1 MTTLLPSDPA
11 AAAASAAQGAPTG
24 ATPGTSELAQLAPQ
38 VPGVPDAATIA
49 RLANAFYA
57 GAPSSPLPG
66 PGGALPSAPVFAAEP
81 LYNALPGVP
90 ALQVPLSPNLN
101 PGLPPFPFPSSGAAQ
116 PSAPVFAVE
125 PLIVQA
131 TAAPAPAAVG
141 PVGDKGAPVLPA
153 SSSPAFG
160 ASPAA
165 AAPYAPGGIPSEADL
180 AALPSSLGGVMSL
193 VPRFEPERGATAA
206 GWPGSVPGS
215 AYAGPS
221 EGFSFFDRG
230 AGSQAGATPFAFQA
244 SALDFEALP
253 YQHVTTLGAPAPA
266 ISGVRAFDPHVMR
279 RDFPILDQNV
289 DGRPLIWLENAATTQ
304 KPQSVIDRISLFY
317 ERDNSNIHRGA
328 HTLAARSTD
337 AYEGARG
344 KVRDFINAPSPESII
359 FVRGTTEGINLIAK
373 AWGGRN
379 VNKDDEIVIT
389 HLEHHANIV
398 PWQQLAAEKGAK
410 LRVAPVDD
418 SGQII
423 LEEFEKLLNPKT
435 RIVSVSQVSNA
446 LGTITPVTEMVAMAH
461 RHGAIAVVDGAQS
474 VSHMPVD
481 VQALDA
487 DFFVFSGHKMFA
499 PTGIGA
505 VYGRPSI
512 LENMPPWQGGGNM
525 IQDVTFEKT
534 VFQGPPDRFEAGT
547 GNIAD
552 AVGLGAAIDYLST
565 IGMSNI
571 AAYEHELLG
580 YATQGLMT
588 VPGLRII
595 GTAHEK
601 AGVISF
607 VLDECRSEDVGK
619 ALDRE
624 GIAVRSG
631 HHCAQ
636 PILRRFGLESTV
648 RPSLALYNTPED
660 VDALIGVLQRIQ
672 TGRGKRGL

>member
-1 MTTLLPSDPA
+1 MITLPPSDPA
-11 AAAASAAQGAPTG
+11 AATASATQGAPTG
-24 ATPGTSELAQLAPQ
+24 ATPGTRELSGLAPL

-49 RLANAFYA
+49 RLANAFYV
-57 GAPSSPLPG
+57 GAPSSPIPG
-66 PGGALPSAPVFAAEP
+66 PGAALPSAPVFSAEP
-81 LYNALPGVP
+81 TYNALPGAP

-131 TAAPAPAAVG
+131 TAAPTPTAIAAVG
-141 PVGDKGAPVLPA
+141 DKAGPA
-153 SSSPAFG
+153 SPSNAFDGSP
-160 ASPAA
+160 SA

-180 AALPSSLGGVMSL
+180 AALPSSLGGIMSL
-193 VPRFEPERGATAA
+193 VPSFAPERGATAA
-206 GWPGSVPGS
+206 GWSAMPGS
-215 AYAGPS
+215 AYAGPT
-221 EGFSFFDRG
+221 EGLSFFDRG
-230 AGSQAGATPFAFQA
+230 ASPQAGATPFAFQA
-244 SALDFEALP
+244 SVLDFKALP
-253 YQHVTTLGAPAPA
+253 YQHVTTLGAAAPA
-266 ISGVRAFDPHVMR
+266 ISGVRAFDPHVIR
-279 RDFPILDQNV
+279 RDFPILDQRVN
-289 DGRPLIWLENAATTQ
+289 GRPLVWLDNAATTQ
-304 KPQSVIDRISLFY
+304 KPQAVVDRISLFY

-344 KVRDFINAPSPESII
+344 KVRTFINAPSPESII

-379 VNKDDEIVIT
+379 INKDDEIVVT

-474 VSHMPVD
+474 VSHMPID

-487 DFFVFSGHKMFA
+487 DFFVFSGHKMFG
-499 PTGIGA
+499 PTGIGI

-534 VFQGPPDRFEAGT
+534 VFQGTPYRFEAGT

-552 AVGLGAAIDYLST
+552 AVGLGAAVDYLST

-580 YATQGLMT
+580 YATQGLLT
-588 VPGLRII
+588 VSGLRII
-595 GTAHEK
+595 GTAREK
-601 AGVISF
+601 ASVISF
-607 VLDECRSEDVGK
+607 VLDECRSEDVGI

-636 PILRRFGLESTV
+636 PILRHFRLKSTV

-660 VDALIGVLQRIQ
+660 VDALIAALQRIQ
-672 TGRGKRGL
+672 TGRGKH

>member
-1 MTTLLPSDPA
+1 MLT
-11 AAAASAAQGAPTG
+11 QF
-24 ATPGTSELAQLAPQ
+24 APQ

-57 GAPSSPLPG
+57 GAPSSPMPG
-66 PGGALPSAPVFAAEP
+66 PGAALPSAPVFAAEP
-81 LYNALPGVP
+81 MYNSLPGVP
-90 ALQVPLSPNLN
+90 ALQLPLSPNLN
-101 PGLPPFPFPSSGAAQ
+101 PGLPPFPFPASGAAQ

-125 PLIVQA
+125 PLIAQA
-131 TAAPAPAAVG
+131 TSAPTPAAVPASG
-141 PVGDKGAPVLPA
+141 HKSTQGAPAIPA
-153 SSSPAFG
+153 PPSPAFG
-160 ASPAA
+160 TTPAA
-165 AAPYAPGGIPSEADL
+165 VVPYTPGIPSEADL
-180 AALPSSLGGVMSL
+180 ASLPSSLGGIMSL

-206 GWPGSVPGS
+206 GWPGAIPGS
-215 AYAGPS
+215 PYTAPN
-221 EGFSFFDRG
+221 EGFSYLSRG
-230 AGSQAGATPFAFQA
+230 ASPHAGATPFAFQA
-244 SALDFEALP
+244 SVLDLSALP

-266 ISGVRAFDPHVMR
+266 VSGVRAFDPHMIR
-279 RDFPILDQNV
+279 RDFPVLDHSVN
-289 DGRPLIWLENAATTQ
+289 GRPLVWLDNAATTQ
-304 KPQSVIDRISLFY
+304 KPQAVIDRISHFY
-317 ERDNSNIHRGA
+317 ERDNSNIHRGP

-337 AYEGARG
+337 AYEDARA
-344 KVRDFINAPSPESII
+344 KVRTFINAPSPESII

-379 VNKDDEIVIT
+379 VNKDDEIVVT

-418 SGQII
+418 TGQII
-423 LEEFEKLLNPKT
+423 LEEFEKLLNPRT

-474 VSHMPVD
+474 VSHMQID

-487 DFFVFSGHKMFA
+487 DFLVFSGHKMFA

-525 IQDVTFEKT
+525 IADVTFEKT
-534 VFQGPPDRFEAGT
+534 VFQGALYRFEAGT

-565 IGMSNI
+565 IGMSNV

-580 YATQGLMT
+580 YATQGLLT

-607 VLDECRSEDVGK
+607 VLDECRPEDVGK

-624 GIAVRSG
+624 GIAVVSG

-636 PILRRFGLESTV
+636 PNLRRFGLESTV
-648 RPSLALYNTPED
+648 RPSLALYNKYARRRRHAD
-660 VDALIGVLQRIQ
+660 RDAAAHPDRARQARAVELQHGFDLIQLSRDRARRAGA
-672 TGRGKRGL
+672 

>member
-1 MTTLLPSDPA
+1 MTTLPPSDPA
-11 AAAASAAQGAPTG
+11 AAAASAAQGAPSG
-24 ATPGTSELAQLAPQ
+24 ATPGTSELSQLAPQ

-49 RLANAFYA
+49 RLANAFYT

-66 PGGALPSAPVFAAEP
+66 PGAALPSAPVFAVEP
-81 LYNALPGVP
+81 IYNSLPGVP
-90 ALQVPLSPNLN
+90 ALQLPLSPNLN
-101 PGLPPFPFPSSGAAQ
+101 PGLPPFPFPASGAAQ

-125 PLIVQA
+125 PLIAQG
-131 TAAPAPAAVG
+131 TNTPTPGTIRPDKFTQGAAAI
-141 PVGDKGAPVLPA
+141 PA

-160 ASPAA
+160 TTPSA
-165 AAPYAPGGIPSEADL
+165 AAPFALGIPSETDL
-180 AALPSSLGGVMSL
+180 ASLPSSLGGIISL
-193 VPRFEPERGATAA
+193 VPRFEPGRGATAA
-206 GWPGSVPGS
+206 GWTGVVPGS
-215 AYAGPS
+215 TYAS
-221 EGFSFFDRG
+221 L
-230 AGSQAGATPFAFQA
+230 A
-244 SALDFEALP
+244 SALDFNALP
-253 YQHVTTLGAPAPA
+253 YQHVTALGTSAPG
-266 ISGVRAFDPHVMR
+266 ISGVRAFDPHVIR
-279 RDFPILDQNV
+279 RDFPILDQSVN
-289 DGRPLIWLENAATTQ
+289 GRPLVWLDNAATTQ
-304 KPQSVIDRISLFY
+304 KPQCVIDRLSLFY
-317 ERDNSNIHRGA
+317 ERENSNVHRAA

-337 AYEGARG
+337 AYEGARA
-344 KVRDFINAPSPESII
+344 KVRTFINAPSPESII

-410 LRVAPVDD
+410 MRVAPVDD

-423 LEEFEKLLNPKT
+423 LEEFEKLLNPRT

-446 LGTITPVTEMVAMAH
+446 LGTITPVPDIVAMAH

-474 VSHMPVD
+474 VSHMPID

-499 PTGIGA
+499 PTGIGV

-525 IQDVTFEKT
+525 IADVTFEKT
-534 VFQGPPDRFEAGT
+534 VFQGPPSRFEAGT

-552 AVGLGAAIDYLST
+552 AVGLGAAIDYLAT
-565 IGMSNI
+565 IGMINI
-571 AAYEHELLG
+571 SAYEHELLG
-580 YATQGLMT
+580 YLTQGLLT

-601 AGVISF
+601 AGVASF

-660 VDALIGVLQRIQ
+660 VDALVAALLRIQ